1 MKSPIRGSLPEI
13 IGNDDGL
20 YEGDLTHYFR
30 HVFYHATNLR
40 LPYHNFWHMTHV
52 LTTCHSASRYYRDR
66 LTGRKIRNLLVA
78 ALFHDFDHRGIL
90 SDDDLN
96 IERAIRGLDGCLLTE
111 DEHHRDDIVTI
122 IRATEYPHKD
132 SVSESTLSEMIIRDA
147 DVLQV
152 FSPAWIQQIIFGLGA
167 EQKES
172 AIGMLRLQVPY
183 LEGLELYTEWAKEAY
198 PQKVIDEKLVEVRSV
213 LAMLEPPIGT
223 SETVT
228 DSVDTIVVGA
238 EYVHEHGLRYRV
250 ESVDVHDV
258 TGYED
263 GNVPE
268 LFVIYT
274 QLEAGSYPFGKR
286 WVRSQ
291 SDFCAHFRKVT

>member
-1 MKSPIRGSLPEI
+1 MKPFVCGSLPEI
-13 IGNDDGL
+13 IGNDEGL

-40 LPYHNFWHMTHV
+40 LPYHNFRHLTHV

-66 LTGRKIRNLLVA
+66 LTGREIRNLLVA

-96 IERAIRGLDGCLLTE
+96 IERAIRGLDGCLLAE
-111 DEHHRDDIVTI
+111 DEPYRDDIVAI
-122 IRATEYPHKD
+122 IRATEYPHK
-132 SVSESTLSEMIIRDA
+132 ESAAGLTLSEMIIRDA
-147 DVLQV
+147 DVLQA
-152 FSPAWIQQIIFGLGA
+152 FSPAWIQQIIFGLGT
-167 EQKES
+167 EQREG

-198 PQKVIDEKLVEVRSV
+198 PRKVIEEKLAEVRAV
-213 LAMLEPPIGT
+213 LKCLEPPVEVL
-223 SETVT
+223 ETPT
-228 DSVDTIVVGA
+228 DAMVTIVVGA
-238 EYVHEHGLRYRV
+238 EYVHEHGLKYRV
-250 ESVDVHDV
+250 ESIDVHDV

-263 GNVPE
+263 GTAPE
-268 LFVIYT
+268 PFVIYT
-274 QLEAGSYPFGKR
+274 QLEAGSYPAGKR

-291 SDFCAHFRKVT
+291 SDFRSHFRKVM

>member
-40 LPYHNFWHMTHV
+40 LPYHNFRHMTHV
-52 LTTCHSASRYYRDR
+52 LTTCHTASRYYRDR
-66 LTGRKIRNLLVA
+66 LTGREIRNLLVA
-78 ALFHDFDHRGIL
+78 ALFHDFNHRGIL

-96 IERAIRGLDGCLLTE
+96 IERAIRGLDGCLLPE

-122 IRATEYPHKD
+122 IRATEYPHRETT
-132 SVSESTLSEMIIRDA
+132 SELTLPEMIIRDA
-147 DVLQV
+147 DVLQA
-152 FSPAWIQQIIFGLGA
+152 FSPAWIQQIVFGLSE
-167 EQKES
+167 EQKE
-172 AIGMLRLQVPY
+172 APIGMLRLQVPY

-198 PQKVIDEKLVEVRSV
+198 PRTVIEEKLTEVRAV
-213 LAMLEPPIGT
+213 LKWLEPPIVT

-228 DSVDTIVVGA
+228 DAVEGIIVGA

-250 ESVDVHDV
+250 ESVDVHDA

-263 GNVPE
+263 GKTPE
-268 LFVIYT
+268 PIVIYT
-274 QLEAGSYPFGKR
+274 QLEAGSYPSGKR
-286 WVRSQ
+286 WVRSK
-291 SDFCAHFRKVT
+291 SDFCAHFRKMT